1 MVRRS
6 ARPSRRDQC
15 LTPTKYTD
23 AMLDGMQ
30 TAYGLGFLSPG
41 GAEETREMVAGLT
54 VENAHVLDLGC
65 GVGGPAVLLVQEL
78 KAARVTGV
86 DVEEEQLRRAGQL
99 IRQLDLE
106 AKIRFQLVEPGPLPL
121 PDESVDIIITKDV
134 ICHIPDKK
142 ACFEDML
149 RVLKP
154 GGVFVVADWQLGP
167 STPEAVF
174 EEWHRQL
181 ATAGLVFYFE
191 PVDVYI
197 DTMKRAGFAEV
208 SATDHTEWSRR
219 SAAEQLTLALGGNRD
234 SSIDRLGSD
243 GYDKR
248 TLITKTR
255 LDGLNNGEVEH
266 WHVKGVK
273 AFR

>member
-1 MVRRS
+1 
-6 ARPSRRDQC
+6 
-15 LTPTKYTD
+15 
-23 AMLDGMQ
+23 MQ
-30 TAYGLGFLSPG
+30 TAYGAGFLSPG
-41 GAEETREMVAGLT
+41 GAEETRQMVAGLT
-54 VENAHVLDLGC
+54 VANAHVLDLGC

-86 DVEEEQLRRAGQL
+86 DVEEEPLRRAGQL
-99 IRQLDLE
+99 IRKLHLE
-106 AKIRFQLVEPGPLPL
+106 SKIRFQLVEPGPLPL

-134 ICHIPDKK
+134 ICHIADKK

-154 GGVFVVADWQLGP
+154 GGAFVVVDWQLGP

-174 EEWHRQL
+174 KEWHRQL

-197 DTMKRAGFAEV
+197 DTMKQAGFAEV

-219 SAAEQLTLALGGNRD
+219 SAAEQLALALGGNRD